1 MAPVT
6 ISKSAVSGTKR
17 KSAPAKD
24 VNVKESKKAKIELGK
39 KGKESKI
46 KAKPVKKVESESEE
60 ESESEDGGAALEAE
74 SADGSDSDTEMKEVE
89 GIHPDRIKAVA
100 ANSKGFLD
108 YYLQFGIDRLQVN
121 HQKRH
126 MRNRSNWQMRE
137 RPRSL

>member
-6 ISKSAVSGTKR
+6 SKTVVTGMKR

-24 VNVKESKKAKIELGK
+24 VHVKENKKAKIDSGK

-60 ESESEDGGAALEAE
+60 DSESDDGGAALDSA

-89 GIHPDRIKAVA
+89 GVHPDRVKAVA
-100 ANSKGFLD
+100 ANSKLFLHN
-108 YYLQFGIDRLQVN
+108 FGDFLLT
-121 HQKRH
+121 HY
-126 MRNRSNWQMRE
+126 RSIIE
-137 RPRSL
+137 RGTCETKAVGK